1 MNRRG
6 FLFTGLLGGA
16 AIVTGAAWLRPADK
30 GKPYTAYF
38 EALNAELKSTGPMRP
53 VLLVDLDRLDHNID
67 VVNASLRRSGKALR
81 LVEKSLPSRDLLQY
95 IASRT
100 GTDKLM
106 SFHQPFLNQTAGYFP
121 QADILL
127 GKPLPAR
134 SVQVFYQQ
142 HQGQTDPT
150 ARIQWL
156 IDTPERL
163 YEYLQVAQAR
173 NSRFRINIELDVGL
187 HRGGVADNSTLNVLL
202 GLIEDNPGYLEFA
215 GFMGYDPFVGME
227 LPPVLGSPETL
238 LEKVMARYQGF
249 VDFTRTHYPA
259 LWRDGLALN
268 TAGSASYR
276 LHETENLSTELAVGS
291 AMVMPSHFDLPSL
304 SEHVPA
310 AFIAS
315 PVLKSTGPVNIP
327 ALDGKSKIFSWWDVN
342 QRASY
347 FIYGGNWLADFAAP
361 EGLQSNSLYGRS
373 SNQELVNASPRVG
386 LEVGD
391 QVFLR
396 PQQSESVLLQFGDIL
411 AMRGGKIVEH
421 WPVYRDG
428 SPG

>member
-16 AIVTGAAWLRPADK
+16 SLLTGAAWLRPADK

-38 EALNAELKSTGPMRP
+38 QALNAELGRAGPMRP
-53 VLLVDLDRLDHNID
+53 TLLIDLDRLDNNIN
-67 VVNASLRRSGKALR
+67 VVNASLKHSGKALR
-81 LVEKSLPSRDLLQY
+81 LVEKSLPARGLLEY
-95 IASRT
+95 IAKRT

-106 SFHQPFLNQTAGYFP
+106 SFHQPFLNQTAEYFP

-127 GKPLPAR
+127 GKPLPVR

-142 HQGQTDPT
+142 HRGGVDPT
-150 ARIQWL
+150 SRIQWL

-163 YEYLQVAQAR
+163 HQYLNMAQTR
-173 NSRFRINIELDVGL
+173 SSKLRINIELDVGL
-187 HRGGVADNSTLNVLL
+187 HRGGVADNNTLNTLL
-202 GLIEDNPGYLEFA
+202 SLIENNPEHLEFS

-227 LPPVLGSPETL
+227 LPSVLGSPQAL
-238 LEKVMARYQGF
+238 LLKVMARYQGF

-259 LWRDGLALN
+259 QWREGLTLN
-268 TAGSASYR
+268 TAGSPSYQ
-276 LHETENLSTELAVGS
+276 LHESENLSTELAVGS
-291 AMVMPSHFDLPSL
+291 AMLMPSHFDLPSL
-304 SEHVPA
+304 SDHTPA

-327 ALDGKSKIFSWWDVN
+327 ALDKKSKIFSWWDVN

-347 FIYGGNWLADFAAP
+347 FIYGGNWLADFVAP
-361 EGLQSNSLYGRS
+361 EGLQSNDLYGRS
-373 SNQELVNASPRVG
+373 SNQELVNASPGVG

-411 AMRGGKIVEH
+411 ALRDGNIVER
-421 WPVYRDG
+421 WPVYQEQ
-428 SPG
+428 S